1 MSGNLYIRSTT
12 QGTSNSFCQ
21 FVISQPPPQNNKF
34 ILIYDRRGYH
44 ILLEKPM
51 ATNEQDCRD
60 IVEAIEKNGVIM
72 AIGHV
77 RQSN

>member
-1 MSGNLYIRSTT
+1 
-12 QGTSNSFCQ
+12 
-21 FVISQPPPQNNKF
+21 
-34 ILIYDRRGYH
+34 
-44 ILLEKPM
+44 M